1 MVPTTTPLI
10 LTLDMATLAAIVLVW
25 TAGYIVGRMRE

>member
-10 LTLDMATLAAIVLVW
+10 LTLDMATVVGILLCW
-25 TAGYIVGRMRE
+25 TAGYIVGRMRK